1 MEASAKLIP
10 YSVHLRPDIFNK
22 LKEAAGNRKASSL
35 VRDAITMIIEG
46 DDAFTSGFNKG
57 INAAINVIE
66 NDENASLIAIGG
78 SSIGQILIEQITA
91 LRTKSKKVVV
101 RVSK

>member
-10 YSVHLRPDIFNK
+10 YSVHLRPDIFKK
-22 LKEAAGNRKASSL
+22 LKEAAGNRRASSL

-46 DDAFTSGFNKG
+46 DDAYTSGFNKG
-57 INAAINVIE
+57 VSSAVTVIE

-78 SSIGQILIEQITA
+78 SSIGQILIEQILT
-91 LRTKSKKVVV
+91 LKTKTKKVTL
-101 RVSK
+101 KAYK